1 MSENRQLRCAASANM
16 DGVMDDDQRY
26 RAVHSRDARFDG
38 VFYTAVR
45 TTGIY
50 CRPSCPAV
58 TPKRANVRFYP
69 TAAAAQESGF
79 RACKRCRP
87 DLTPGSPEWNLR
99 ADVVG
104 RAMRLIQDGAVDRGG
119 VSALASAVGYSERQL
134 NRLLSA
140 EVGAGP
146 LALARTER
154 AQTARVL
161 VETTDMPMADVAFA
175 AGFASVR
182 QFNET
187 MRAVFDRSP
196 TEMRTMGGRRASASG
211 GSRPGD
217 ARPPATE
224 PGTVTLRLP
233 YREPIDLSR
242 MLRFLGDRA
251 VPGVEEYRDGVY
263 RRTLMLAHGPAVVE
277 LSEGSGT
284 GRAGRTGRAG
294 ATGGV
299 RSANA
304 VDGGAPVGG
313 GGHVLCRLRLS
324 EARDLTSAVRRCRRL
339 LDLDADPGAVAEA
352 LGGDPLLGPIVA
364 AHPGLRSPGH
374 VDPAELAV
382 RAVLG
387 QQVSVRAA
395 RTLAGRLVER
405 FGEPLAPGLEAPG
418 GGLTHVFPSPD
429 ALAAADPTGFS
440 IPVARGRALAGLCEA
455 IASGR
460 IDLGPGCDRDEAER
474 RLVELRG
481 IGPWTAG
488 YVRMRGL
495 GDPDVFLHGDLGVRT
510 ALEAGGRRATPAA
523 AARGAR
529 EWSPWR
535 SYANHALWA
544 SLADREREGT
554 AVRADVVVRDGVRDG
569 SRERQERKE
578 SA

>member
-1 MSENRQLRCAASANM
+1 M
-16 DGVMDDDQRY
+16 DSVMDDDQRY
-26 RAVHSRDARFDG
+26 RAVHSRDSRFDG

-58 TPKRANVRFYP
+58 TPKRVNTRFFP

-119 VSALASAVGYSERQL
+119 VGALASAVGYSERQL

-187 MRAVFDRSP
+187 MQAVFDRSP
-196 TEMRTMGGRRASASG
+196 TEMRSVGRSRAPGSSA
-211 GSRPGD
+211 
-217 ARPPATE
+217 
-224 PGTVTLRLP
+224 PGTITLRLP
-233 YREPIDLSR
+233 YREPIDLAP

-251 VPGVEEYRDGVY
+251 VPGIEEYREGVY
-263 RRTLMLAHGPAVVE
+263 RRTLPLPHGTGVAE
-277 LSEGSGT
+277 LSAGSG
-284 GRAGRTGRAG
+284 
-294 ATGGV
+294 
-299 RSANA
+299 
-304 VDGGAPVGG
+304 P
-313 GGHVLCRLRLS
+313 GHVLCRLRLT
-324 EARDLTSAVRRCRRL
+324 ETRDLASAVRRCRRL
-339 LDLDADPGAVAEA
+339 LDLDADPRAVAEA
-352 LGGDPLLGPIVA
+352 LGGDPLLGPIVS
-364 AHPGLRSPGH
+364 AHPGMRSPGH

-395 RTLAGRLVER
+395 RTLAGRLVQR
-405 FGEPLAPGLEAPG
+405 FGEPLAEGLEVPG
-418 GGLTHVFPSPD
+418 GGLTHLFPSPD
-429 ALAAADPTGFS
+429 VLAGADPAGFS
-440 IPVARGRALAGLCEA
+440 IPVARGTALVGLSGA
-455 IASGR
+455 VASGR
-460 IDLGPGCDRDEAER
+460 VDLGPGCDREEAER
-474 RLVELRG
+474 RLIELRG

-495 GDPDVFLHGDLGVRT
+495 GDPDVFLHGDLGVRS
-510 ALEAGGRRATPAA
+510 ALEARRAWTSPAA
-523 AARGAR
+523 AARNALG
-529 EWSPWR
+529 WSPWR
-535 SYANHALWA
+535 SYATHLLWA
-544 SLADREREGT
+544 SLGDAARAREAGAVPDGAPVDGPSGT
-554 AVRADVVVRDGVRDG
+554 VGGAAGRTG
-569 SRERQERKE
+569 S
-578 SA
+578 AA